1 MLRLPGL
8 CPSFWAIV
16 EAFTMPGLKY
26 GIVGVGPSGGIL
38 AAFLAANREDVA
50 VADVLK
56 SHAGAIRKN
65 GLKLTG
71 MKNMTVKLNHVFDS
85 IADLASYDPDVIFI
99 CTKTTVLAPVVK
111 DVRAIHRPGRKVVCY
126 QNGIE
131 NECVISDA
139 VGEEDTI
146 RVVINHA
153 GTFPGDGVIN
163 MTFFH
168 KPNYIGAVSKK
179 SADFAAR
186 LAKSMTDAGLDT
198 ELVPDIKMYEWQK
211 SILNAALAP
220 LTAVTGQTMSE
231 ALALPETEELAEQL
245 LREGIAV
252 AKALGYDYG
261 DGFFDSAM
269 EYWHSAGNHKPSM
282 RFDVEAG
289 KRTEIDVITGKIVE
303 HGKRLGVPVA
313 ANMALY
319 AAVKGLE
326 SLAQKKR

>member
-1 MLRLPGL
+1 
-8 CPSFWAIV
+8 
-16 EAFTMPGLKY
+16 
-26 GIVGVGPSGGIL
+26 
-38 AAFLAANREDVA
+38 
-50 VADVLK
+50 
-56 SHAGAIRKN
+56 
-65 GLKLTG
+65 
-71 MKNMTVKLNHVFDS
+71 
-85 IADLASYDPDVIFI
+85 
-99 CTKTTVLAPVVK
+99 
-111 DVRAIHRPGRKVVCY
+111 
-126 QNGIE
+126 
-131 NECVISDA
+131 
-139 VGEEDTI
+139 
-146 RVVINHA
+146 
-153 GTFPGDGVIN
+153 
-163 MTFFH
+163 
-168 KPNYIGAVSKK
+168 
-179 SADFAAR
+179 
-186 LAKSMTDAGLDT
+186 MTDAGLDT

-269 EYWHSAGNHKPSM
+269 EYLHSAGNHKPSM